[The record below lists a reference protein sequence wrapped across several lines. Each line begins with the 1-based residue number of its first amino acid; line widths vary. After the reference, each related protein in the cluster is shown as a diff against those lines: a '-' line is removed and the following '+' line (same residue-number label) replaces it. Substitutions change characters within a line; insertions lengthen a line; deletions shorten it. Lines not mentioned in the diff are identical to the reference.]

1 METAEL
7 SLRAWGGGEY
17 RGQMG
22 VDFSEWAERV
32 GGSSALWEETGG
44 RLLTLSSRVCV
55 CVCVCVCVSACVCV
69 CLSRGS

>member
-22 VDFSEWAERV
+22 VAFSEWAERV
-32 GGSSALWEETGG
+32 GGSSALWEEPGG
-44 RLLTLSSRVCV
+44 RLLTLSSPVC
-55 CVCVCVCVSACVCV
+55 ARAR
-69 CLSRGS
+69 LSRGS